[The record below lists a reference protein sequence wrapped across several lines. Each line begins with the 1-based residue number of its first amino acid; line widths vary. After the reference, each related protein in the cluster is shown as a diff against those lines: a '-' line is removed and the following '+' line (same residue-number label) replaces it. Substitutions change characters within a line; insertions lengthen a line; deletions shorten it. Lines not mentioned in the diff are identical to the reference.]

1 MSQKIG
7 IALGSGSSRGWAHI
21 GVLKALAELEIH
33 PQVVCGTSIGA
44 LVGATYVSKKL
55 DALEIWGREL
65 TRLDLARYFELNF
78 SLNGFI
84 NTTRF
89 EAFMAQFILPNTDIE
104 SLDLPFASVA
114 TKLMS
119 GEEVI
124 FDQGDLTEAVWA
136 SISLP
141 GVFPPFAVN
150 GQWMVDGGL
159 VNPVPVSVC
168 RALGATQVIAVNL
181 NEGIVGKHLKKE
193 PEHRSSLADSDTA
206 TKWPLLAN
214 LMKEPLKKWDEWNNR
229 NPAPGLMDTVANAIN
244 IMQTQITRE
253 RLHKDKP
260 DYLIAPDLSHFGLM
274 EFHRASEAITL
285 GYETTMSKKSEILAM
300 IANEETKK

>member
-1 MSQKIG
+1 MSAKIG

-21 GVLKALAELEIH
+21 GVLKALAELNIQ
-33 PQVVCGTSIGA
+33 PQIVCGTSIGA
-44 LVGATYVSKKL
+44 LVGAAYVSKNL
-55 DALEIWGREL
+55 DALEHWGREL
-65 TRLDLARYFELNF
+65 TRLDLARYFELNL

-84 NTTRF
+84 NTSRF
-89 EAFMAQFILPNTDIE
+89 EAFMAQFIQPNTDIE
-104 SLDLPFASVA
+104 SFELSFASVA
-114 TKLMS
+114 TKLLS

-168 RALGATQVIAVNL
+168 RALGATHVIAVNL

-193 PEHRSSLADSDTA
+193 PEHRSNLSVSDTA

-214 LMKEPLKKWDEWNNR
+214 LMKEPLKKWDEWSNR

-244 IMQTQITRE
+244 IMQTQITLQ

-260 DYLIAPDLSHFGLM
+260 DCLIAPDLAHFGLM
-274 EFHRASEAITL
+274 EFHRASEAIAL
-285 GYETTMSKKSEILAM
+285 GYEAMMNKKSEILAM
-300 IANEETKK
+300 LKKEDAKK